1 MTALVVGIGSPIL
14 GDDGVGLQVVEQLR
28 ARGLPA
34 GVETMELGSGG
45 LALLDVLSGYD
56 RLVIVDAI
64 VTGAAPGTVIELA
77 GDDVARAAHLGEG
90 HEADLPT
97 LLEFARRGLGADM
110 PAEVVVVA
118 VEAGD
123 LLTITEELTPAV
135 AAAVDEAV
143 HRVLAILGASAA
155 GR

>member
-1 MTALVVGIGSPIL
+1 MTTLVVGIGSPIR
-14 GDDGVGLQVVEQLR
+14 GDDGVGLRVVEQLR
-28 ARGLPA
+28 CRGLPA
-34 GVETMELGSGG
+34 GVEAMELGTGG

-64 VTGAAPGTVIELA
+64 VSGAAPGTVIELA
-77 GDDVARAAHLGEG
+77 GDDVSRTEHLGEG

-97 LLEFARRGLGADM
+97 LLELARRGLGADM
-110 PAEVVVVA
+110 PTEVVVVA

-123 LLTITEELTPAV
+123 VLRITEELSPAV

-143 HRVLAILGASAA
+143 ERVLAIL
-155 GR
+155 